1 MPATLETELTRAVQG
16 IGWLV
21 VDNDSHLQCNRGMYV
36 CICNGI
42 TDRDIREAA
51 QRGASDLT
59 ALRMATGCATQC
71 GSCAD
76 EAQAILDE
84 QLRAPHFARSRV
96 VHLRIVS
103 AA

>member
-1 MPATLETELTRAVQG
+1 
-16 IGWLV
+16 
-21 VDNDSHLQCNRGMYV
+21 MYV
-36 CICNGI
+36 CICTGV
-42 TDRDIREAA
+42 TERQIREAA

-76 EAQAILDE
+76 QAQSILDE
-84 QLRAPHFARSRV
+84 QLAPQQAPRARLFD
-96 VHLRIVS
+96 LRIAT